1 MRDLL
6 CRDLGCH
13 SDLSIRGATSQ
24 GHIAARVS
32 TGAARGARLRA
43 MDPDVGG
50 KVLGSGAER
59 PDHAWVGAHP
69 DRWGLRFDD
78 AGAWLRGVAL
88 AAIADAVGTPTY
100 VYDAAGIRE
109 RFAAVRDALTQ
120 RALGGGA
127 PLVCYAMKANSSQ
140 AILHLLAREGAGADI
155 VSGGELE
162 RALAAGIPPERILF
176 SGVGK
181 TDAELDAAI
190 AAEIRAINVESVD
203 ELGRLSERAAALGRV
218 APVCLRINPDV
229 DPDTHP
235 YLATGLRE
243 SKFGIA
249 MADGVALGLRA
260 HHDPNIELV
269 GIACHIGSQIC
280 DAAPFEDSIARL
292 RETVSAL
299 RQHHVV
305 LRHLDVGG
313 GLGIAYG
320 PGDPQLDIAAWGAAV
335 AAAAAGLDLQLVV
348 EPGRYLVADAG
359 ILLTRVIG
367 RKRNEVTSFVIVDA
381 AMNDLLRPA
390 LYQAHHA
397 IVPARL
403 PGENAPLA
411 RVDVVG
417 PVCESGDFLA
427 RDRLFPAVERGDL
440 LLVLDAGAYGM
451 SMASTYNTRPLP
463 AEVLVDN
470 GRCAVIRPRKSVAQL
485 IAEEQLPS
493 WW

>member
-1 MRDLL
+1 MTPPM
-6 CRDLGCH
+6 
-13 SDLSIRGATSQ
+13 GA
-24 GHIAARVS
+24 GRAV
-32 TGAARGARLRA
+32 GAGA
-43 MDPDVGG
+43 GQ
-50 KVLGSGAER
+50 
-59 PDHAWVGAHP
+59 PDHAWVRANAQ
-69 DRWGLRFDD
+69 RWGLRFDER
-78 AGAWLRGVAL
+78 GASLRGVAL
-88 AAIADAVGTPTY
+88 AEIAEAVGTPTY

-109 RFAAVRDALTQ
+109 RYTAVRDALA
-120 RALGGGA
+120 RSAAHGDA
-127 PLVCYAMKANSSQ
+127 PLVCYAVKANSSQ
-140 AILHLLAREGAGADI
+140 AILHLLGRAGAGADI
-155 VSGGELE
+155 VSGGELQ
-162 RALAAGIPPERILF
+162 RALAAGIPPERIVF

-181 TDAELDAAI
+181 TDGELDAAVGHG
-190 AAEIRAINVESVD
+190 IRAINVESAE
-203 ELGRLSERAAALGRV
+203 ELARLAERAAAAGRR

-249 MADGVALGLRA
+249 MADGVALALRA
-260 HHDPNIELV
+260 HRDPNLDLV

-280 DAAPFEDSIARL
+280 DAAPFQDSVARL
-292 RETVSAL
+292 RETIAAL
-299 RQHHVV
+299 REQQVV
-305 LRHLDVGG
+305 LKHLDVGG
-313 GLGIAYG
+313 GLGVAYA
-320 PGDPQLDIAAWGAAV
+320 PGEPELDVAAWGAAV
-335 AAAAAGLDLQLVV
+335 AAAVDGLALQLVV

-359 ILLTRVIG
+359 ILLTRVLG
-367 RKRNEVTSFVIVDA
+367 RKRGEVASFVIVDA

-403 PGENAPLA
+403 PAADAALA

-427 RDRLFPAVERGDL
+427 RDRALPAVERGEL

-463 AEVLVDN
+463 AEVLIDD
-470 GRCAVIRPRKSVAQL
+470 GRWAVIRARKSVAEL
-485 IAEEQLPS
+485 IADERLPP